1 MNMLVCFHLS
11 LSQLYLG
18 GNNRKTSLV
27 KSIINKVESIYS
39 IVLEKLEAIKD
50 LSSEFFK
57 NDRAASLKNHFWA
70 AAFVI

>member
-1 MNMLVCFHLS
+1 MLVCCHLS

-18 GNNRKTSLV
+18 ENYRKTSLL
-27 KSIINKVESIYS
+27 KSIINKVESIYI
-39 IVLEKLEAIKD
+39 IVLVKLEAIKD

-57 NDRAASLKNHFWA
+57 KHRAASLKDHFWA